1 MIAWIESV
9 APNRHGMH
17 HRQFAYS
24 SNLSK
29 FQYWLI
35 FYIYLIILSFIA
47 CYLFRFAH
55 TIICHI
61 SRFGYWEKKRIEN
74 EILRLKSQKSC
85 QQRQVSLVHLQTQWK
100 YWGENWE
107 NLSKRVQQALSSFE
121 QLFRIDSNAMY
132 KNQLRTGHLAKLR
145 SVQMSWANFGPQ
157 SHILFIQCTETVW
170 CVFVCLL
177 NQYVSA
183 EIV

>member
-47 CYLFRFAH
+47 CYLFRLPTQLFVTFLALV
-55 TIICHI
+55 
-61 SRFGYWEKKRIEN
+61 IERRK
-74 EILRLKSQKSC
+74 ELR
-85 QQRQVSLVHLQTQWK
+85 TK
-100 YWGENWE
+100 YWGWSLKNLVSSAKWVQFIFRPNGNIEAKIGRIYPSEYSKLWAAFSNRFKRNVQKSIAYWTSSE
-107 NLSKRVQQALSSFE
+107 ITFSSNELSKFRPTIPYIIYSMHRDSLVCIC
-121 QLFRIDSNAMY
+121 LF
-132 KNQLRTGHLAKLR
+132 T
-145 SVQMSWANFGPQ
+145 
-157 SHILFIQCTETVW
+157 
-170 CVFVCLL
+170 
-177 NQYVSA
+177 
-183 EIV
+183 